1 MIEIVR
7 EIRVLDPDIPVLVHA
22 NAGLP
27 VYQDG
32 RTVFPESADEM
43 ASQIEELVKAG
54 ANIVG
59 GCCGTTPEHIR
70 QIVQVIDNL
79 K

>member
-1 MIEIVR
+1 MIGVVE
-7 EIRVLDPDIPVLVHA
+7 EIRKVNASVPLLIHA
-22 NAGLP
+22 NAGNP

-32 RTVFPESADEM
+32 ETRFLETPEQMSGLVE
-43 ASQIEELVKAG
+43 QLVKAG
-54 ANIVG
+54 ANIIG

-70 QIVQVIDNL
+70 QIAQKIR

>member
-7 EIRVLDPDIPVLVHA
+7 EIRAIDPHIPVLVHA

-27 VYQDG
+27 QYRDG
-32 RTVFPESADEM
+32 ETIFPESPAEM
-43 ASQIEELVKAG
+43 ASQMKDLVAAG

-70 QIVQVIDNL
+70 YIVKIL
-79 K
+79 GLGA